1 MSVIEFARQ
10 RMEEE
15 SREPDGGDCRYWRAY
30 LDGALAQ
37 AKEDARREA
46 DHD

>member
-15 SREPDGGDCRYWRAY
+15 SREPDGGDCRYWRDRKSTR
-30 LDGALAQ
+30 LNSS
-37 AKEDARREA
+37 
-46 DHD
+46 HSH

>member
-15 SREPDGGDCRYWRAY
+15 SREPDGGDCRYWR
-30 LDGALAQ
+30 
-37 AKEDARREA
+37 EP
-46 DHD
+46 

>member
-15 SREPDGGDCRYWRAY
+15 SREPGIAAIGGPTWM
-30 LDGALAQ
+30 
-37 AKEDARREA
+37 EP
-46 DHD
+46 

>member
-15 SREPDGGDCRYWRAY
+15 SREPDGGDCRYWR
-30 LDGALAQ
+30 DGALAQ
-37 AKEDARREA
+37 AKEDARKEA

>member
-15 SREPDGGDCRYWRAY
+15 SREPDGGDCRYWR
-30 LDGALAQ
+30 GGPGGGPHIQ
-37 AKEDARREA
+37 GGPTWMEP
-46 DHD
+46 

>member
-15 SREPDGGDCRYWRAY
+15 SREPDGGDCRYWRVF
-30 LDGALAQ
+30 LGLS
-37 AKEDARREA
+37 
-46 DHD
+46 

>member
-15 SREPDGGDCRYWRAY
+15 SREPDGGDCRYWRA
-30 LDGALAQ
+30 LAQ
-37 AKEDARREA
+37 AKEDARKEA
-46 DHD
+46 DRD

>member
-30 LDGALAQ
+30 LDEIGRA
-37 AKEDARREA
+37 
-46 DHD
+46 HV

>member
-15 SREPDGGDCRYWRAY
+15 SREPDGGDCRYWRG
-30 LDGALAQ
+30 LPGWSLSSGQ
-37 AKEDARREA
+37 GRREKGGGP
-46 DHD
+46 